1 MTFDFQSQA
10 FFTINNNSMKFQAK
24 MLMLCITVFFF
35 LFSCS
40 KKTNN
45 DETVTTQDRAFMA
58 QASAENIAEIQAAK
72 LADSTTDST
81 AIQSFAHLVI
91 TDHNYAQNDLKT
103 LGNNIRVP
111 VKDSVD
117 ANYKNIT
124 DSLKSLTGRVF
135 DSVYVTSQIAGY
147 QLAIEAFKQ
156 EINSGNRTEVVSYA
170 AKYLPT
176 LKQHLQKAESIA
188 EAMHYK

>member
-1 MTFDFQSQA
+1 M
-10 FFTINNNSMKFQAK
+10 
-24 MLMLCITVFFF
+24 
-35 LFSCS
+35 
-40 KKTNN
+40 
-45 DETVTTQDRAFMA
+45 
-58 QASAENIAEIQAAK
+58 
-72 LADSTTDST
+72 
-81 AIQSFAHLVI
+81 
-91 TDHNYAQNDLKT
+91 
-103 LGNNIRVP
+103 P

>member
-1 MTFDFQSQA
+1 MKSQA
-10 FFTINNNSMKFQAK
+10 KI
-24 MLMLCITVFFF
+24 LMLAITVSFF

-45 DETVTTQDRAFMA
+45 DETITTQDRIFMA
-58 QASAENIAEIQAAK
+58 QASAGNIAEIQTAK
-72 LADSTTDST
+72 LADSITDSS

-103 LGNNIRVP
+103 LGNNIRLP

-117 ANYKNIT
+117 ANDDSMR
-124 DSLKSLTGRVF
+124 DSLKTMTGRVF
-135 DSVYVTSQIAGY
+135 DSVYVTRQIAVY
-147 QLAIEAFKQ
+147 QVAIAAFKQ
-156 EINSGNRTEVVSYA
+156 EINTGNRTEVVSYA

-188 EAMHYK
+188 QAMHYQ